1 MLSLSHIAK
10 TFANGSRAVENF
22 SLNVEMGEIV
32 VLIGASGCGKS
43 TLLRL
48 VSGLDQPSQGS
59 IHLDGRPIVATD
71 PRINLI
77 FQEPRLFP
85 WLSVRDNI
93 GFGIS
98 HLAAGE
104 RDERIAR
111 VLAKVGLEGF
121 GIRWPKELSGGQAQ
135 RVAIARALVT
145 GPEVLL
151 LDEPFSA
158 LDAFT
163 RADLQQHLLAL
174 WEESRPTMILV
185 THDIEEALIL
195 ADRVV
200 VMRPWPGRILEQ
212 FKVDLPRMRDPA
224 SAEFEALK
232 RQLHMSLGRSIERNH
247 LRAPEAQ
254 SSPAA
259 IILLSR
265 SSFTASRHSLRRSLA
280 ASVKAAWFAKARCG
294 R

>member
-1 MLSLSHIAK
+1 MLSLNHIAK

-22 SLNVEMGEIV
+22 SLTIEMGEIV

-48 VSGLDQPSQGS
+48 VSGLDQPTQGT
-59 IHLDGRPIVATD
+59 IHLDGRPVVTTD

-85 WLSVRDNI
+85 WLSVKDNI
-93 GFGIS
+93 GFGIT
-98 HLAAGE
+98 HLDAAE
-104 RDERIAR
+104 REGRISR
-111 VLAKVGLEGF
+111 VLSKVGLEGF
-121 GIRWPKELSGGQAQ
+121 GTRWPKELSGGQAQ

-185 THDIEEALIL
+185 THDIEEALLL
-195 ADRVV
+195 ADRIV
-200 VMRPWPGRILEQ
+200 VMRPWPGRIQEH
-212 FKVDLPRMRDPA
+212 FRIDLPRMRDPA
-224 SAEFEALK
+224 STEFEALK
-232 RQLHMSLGRSIERNH
+232 RQLHTSLGHSIERNQT
-247 LRAPEAQ
+247 RAA
-254 SSPAA
+254 
-259 IILLSR
+259 
-265 SSFTASRHSLRRSLA
+265 
-280 ASVKAAWFAKARCG
+280 
-294 R
+294 

>member
-1 MLSLSHIAK
+1 MLSLTNIGK
-10 TFANGSRAVENF
+10 TFANGGRAVENF
-22 SLNVEMGEIV
+22 SLSIGMGEIV

-48 VSGLDQPSQGS
+48 VSGLDRPTQGE
-59 IHLDGRPIVATD
+59 IHLDNLPIVATD
-71 PRINLI
+71 PRVNLI

-85 WLSVRDNI
+85 WLSVRDNV
-93 GFGIS
+93 GFGIT
-98 HLAAGE
+98 HLDAADRG
-104 RDERIAR
+104 DRIDR
-111 VLAKVGLEGF
+111 ILAKVGLEGF
-121 GIRWPKELSGGQAQ
+121 GLRWPKELSGGQAQ

-174 WEESRPTMILV
+174 WAESRPTMILV

-195 ADRVV
+195 ADRVI
-200 VMRPWPGRILEQ
+200 VMRPWPGRIQEQ
-212 FKVDLPRMRDPA
+212 FRIDLPRIRDPA

-232 RQLHMSLGRSIERNH
+232 RQLHASLGRSIVRGQS
-247 LRAPEAQ
+247 RAA
-254 SSPAA
+254 
-259 IILLSR
+259 
-265 SSFTASRHSLRRSLA
+265 
-280 ASVKAAWFAKARCG
+280 
-294 R
+294 

>member
-1 MLSLSHIAK
+1 MLTLSHIGK
-10 TFANGSRAVENF
+10 TFANGSCALDNF
-22 SLNVEMGEIV
+22 SLNIEMGEIV

-48 VSGLDQPSQGS
+48 VSGLERPSQGT
-59 IHLDGRPIVATD
+59 IHLDDQPVLTTD

-93 GFGIS
+93 GFGIR
-98 HLAAGE
+98 HLDTAE
-104 RDERIAR
+104 RDDRIGR

-121 GIRWPKELSGGQAQ
+121 GSRWPKELSGGQAQ

-185 THDIEEALIL
+185 THDIEEALLL
-195 ADRVV
+195 ADRVI
-200 VMRPWPGRILEQ
+200 VMRPWPGRIMEH
-212 FKVDLPRMRDPA
+212 FKVELPRMRDPA

-232 RQLHMSLGRSIERNH
+232 RQLHASLGRSIERTQS
-247 LRAPEAQ
+247 RAA
-254 SSPAA
+254 
-259 IILLSR
+259 
-265 SSFTASRHSLRRSLA
+265 
-280 ASVKAAWFAKARCG
+280 
-294 R
+294 

>member
-1 MLSLSHIAK
+1 MLSLSHIGK
-10 TFANGSRAVENF
+10 SFANGSRAVENF
-22 SLNVEMGEIV
+22 SLTIAMGEIV

-48 VSGLDQPSQGS
+48 VSGLDQPSQGT
-59 IHLDGRPIVATD
+59 IHLDGQPILAPD
-71 PRINLI
+71 PRINLV

-93 GFGIS
+93 GFGIT
-98 HLAAGE
+98 HLDGADRE
-104 RDERIAR
+104 ERITRA
-111 VLAKVGLEGF
+111 LAKVGLEGF
-121 GIRWPKELSGGQAQ
+121 GARWPKELSGGQAQ

-163 RADLQQHLLAL
+163 RADLQQHLLTL

-185 THDIEEALIL
+185 THDIEEALLL

-200 VMRPWPGRILEQ
+200 VMRPWPGRILDE
-212 FKVDLPRMRDPA
+212 FKIELPRMRDPA
-224 SAEFEALK
+224 SAEFEVLK
-232 RQLHMSLGRSIERNH
+232 RQLHASLGRSIERH
-247 LRAPEAQ
+247 QPRAA
-254 SSPAA
+254 
-259 IILLSR
+259 
-265 SSFTASRHSLRRSLA
+265 
-280 ASVKAAWFAKARCG
+280 
-294 R
+294 

>member
-1 MLSLSHIAK
+1 MLTLSHLTK
-10 TFANGSRAVENF
+10 TFDNGSRALENF
-22 SLNVEMGEIV
+22 SLTIDKGEIV

-48 VSGLDQPSQGS
+48 VSGLDQPSQGT
-59 IHLDGRPIVATD
+59 IHLDGQPVLTTS

-93 GFGIS
+93 GFGIR
-98 HLAAGE
+98 HLAVE
-104 RDERIAR
+104 TQQSRIQR

-121 GIRWPKELSGGQAQ
+121 GNRWPKELSGGQAQ

-163 RADLQQHLLAL
+163 RADLQQHLRAL

-185 THDIEEALIL
+185 THDIAEALIL

-200 VMRPWPGRILEQ
+200 VMRPWPGRILEE
-212 FKVDLPRMRDPA
+212 FRVELPRTRDPA
-224 SAEFEALK
+224 SPEFEALH
-232 RQLHMSLGRSIERNH
+232 RRLHASLGRSIDRS
-247 LRAPEAQ
+247 AQ
-254 SSPAA
+254 
-259 IILLSR
+259 
-265 SSFTASRHSLRRSLA
+265 LA
-280 ASVKAAWFAKARCG
+280 A
-294 R
+294 